1 MFMKQMK
8 FLLVAL
14 MAVVMSVS
22 VTSCMNGENNPVYTG
37 LAVAECVST
46 YPATFAVS
54 NNQKLVVKDATL
66 LDLKYG
72 KTYMFYYQFNTEEQ
86 SVSAASITVTLYQG
100 SAPVA
105 IDADDDEGP
114 VANSADYEADAALYS
129 LGTSLF
135 PSSFLLYNKKLLVPL
150 AIG

>member
-1 MFMKQMK
+1 MKQMK

-66 LDLKYG
+66 LDLANNLLNLKSQLSKLIAGFFLSKYELSHL
-72 KTYMFYYQFNTEEQ
+72 N
-86 SVSAASITVTLYQG
+86 
-100 SAPVA
+100 
-105 IDADDDEGP
+105 AD
-114 VANSADYEADAALYS
+114 
-129 LGTSLF
+129 
-135 PSSFLLYNKKLLVPL
+135 
-150 AIG
+150 

>member
-1 MFMKQMK
+1 MKQMK

-54 NNQKLVVKDATL
+54 NNQ
-66 LDLKYG
+66 
-72 KTYMFYYQFNTEEQ
+72 N
-86 SVSAASITVTLYQG
+86 
-100 SAPVA
+100 
-105 IDADDDEGP
+105 
-114 VANSADYEADAALYS
+114 
-129 LGTSLF
+129 
-135 PSSFLLYNKKLLVPL
+135 
-150 AIG
+150 